1 MNGVKIGLNCLKF
14 CVRILSIICRF
25 DVLWLVFGFRRGYFD
40 GKKAKER
47 FKRLIIIVRDMNNK
61 KLIKKEL
68 IICQG
73 YAKTVSCP

>member
-40 GKKAKER
+40 GKMVEER
-47 FKRLIIIVRDMNNK
+47 FLNFVIV
-61 KLIKKEL
+61 IF
-68 IICQG
+68 
-73 YAKTVSCP
+73 